1 MKFIFISSVLSQ
13 NVDRVD
19 TGPSVLKCR
28 PVTVT
33 FRHFK
38 DREDILKASRFL
50 KITEDYVYI
59 TEDVSKSTRESQQ
72 ELRKFLNLV
81 RKTKPGVKASLR
93 YDRLIIDGE
102 VFFYNVEKKSVELI
116 RKILMIAFLYSL
128 VNLTLEVMMVKN
140 DL

>member
-1 MKFIFISSVLSQ
+1 M
-13 NVDRVD
+13 D

-81 RKTKPGVKASLR
+81 RKANPGVKASLR

-128 VNLTLEVMMVKN
+128 VNLTLEVMIEN

>member
-1 MKFIFISSVLSQ
+1 M
-13 NVDRVD
+13 D

-59 TEDVSKSTRESQQ
+59 TEDISKSTRESQQ
-72 ELRKFLNLV
+72 ELRKFLSMV
-81 RKTKPGVKASLR
+81 RKTNPGVKASLSH
-93 YDRLIIDGE
+93 DRLIIDGE
-102 VFFYNVEKKSVELI
+102 IFFYNIEKKAVELI
-116 RKILMIAFLYSL
+116 RKILMITFLYSL
-128 VNLTLEVMMVKN
+128 VNLTFNVISKPRN
-140 DL
+140 SN

>member
-1 MKFIFISSVLSQ
+1 M
-13 NVDRVD
+13 D

-81 RKTKPGVKASLR
+81 RKTNPGVKASLR

-128 VNLTLEVMMVKN
+128 VNLTLEVIMS
-140 DL
+140 

>member
-1 MKFIFISSVLSQ
+1 M
-13 NVDRVD
+13 D

-102 VFFYNVEKKSVELI
+102 VFFYNVDKKSVELI
-116 RKILMIAFLYSL
+116 RKILMIVFLYSL